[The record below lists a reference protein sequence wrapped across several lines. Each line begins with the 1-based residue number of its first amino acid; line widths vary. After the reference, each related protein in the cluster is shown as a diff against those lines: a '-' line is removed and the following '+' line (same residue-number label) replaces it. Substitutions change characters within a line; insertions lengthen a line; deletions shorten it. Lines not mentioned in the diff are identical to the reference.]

1 MRFTI
6 RDVLWIAVVA
16 ALAVSWWV
24 DNRRI
29 DNAVARVES
38 ERRELEKERVAQK
51 AELIKMTKDRDTW
64 LNLYKLELLRSVD
77 LHKKLVAKKPPEYPN

>member
-64 LNLYKLELLRSVD
+64 LNLYKLELLRS
-77 LHKKLVAKKPPEYPN
+77 PIR